1 MDIII
6 CGGGDIGGA
15 AAEALAKRGN
25 NVTVIDT
32 DESRLAFLEE
42 HLDIAKLR
50 GVASSAETLRAAGAA
65 SADAVIAA
73 TGIDEVNLVC
83 ATVAASLGADRT
95 LARVDHSLY
104 LGNESMDYATLFS
117 VDRLFSPDRA
127 TARAMAA
134 RLSNPAALAVSRV
147 ARGTVEIQDFQVDN
161 DGSAS
166 GKRLRD
172 VAMPPGSRVVA
183 IRRDD
188 HWRLPTAD
196 SRFKIG
202 DRVTVVVDSTRY
214 DELDGLFT
222 AHRTRRRNVVVFG
235 GSPAAVWLCRA
246 LHNRVASIR
255 LFEAD
260 HERSQSLADKLDWV
274 TVVNADLTAGS
285 VFEEL
290 AGNKI
295 DAFLALGDDDEN
307 MLSSA
312 LAKRHGIP
320 MIITMTHRTSLIPL
334 LEDLGVTESFNP
346 CSSAL
351 EDILHFISDAD
362 FEQVSTLGGDEL
374 ELVRVRV
381 GARSPLADQP
391 LRNVPPDSGIVVAV
405 VEDKAENGHVP
416 RPDDLL
422 SAGRHVLVAC
432 ETGREKK
439 LRKLFDAG

>member
-25 NVTVIDT
+25 NVTVIYT
-32 DESRLAFLEE
+32 DESRLTFLDE

-83 ATVAASLGADRT
+83 ATVSASLGADRT

-134 RLSNPAALAVSRV
+134 RLSNPAALVVSRV
-147 ARGTVEIQDFQVDN
+147 ARGTVEVQDFEIDVN
-161 DGSAS
+161 GEVA
-166 GKRLRD
+166 GKRLRETN
-172 VAMPPGSRVVA
+172 MPPGSRVVA

-196 SRFKIG
+196 SRFKPG
-202 DRVTVVVDSTRY
+202 DRVTVVVDSTKF

-222 AHRTRRRNVVVFG
+222 SHRARRRNVVIFG

-246 LHNRVASIR
+246 LRNRAGSIR
-255 LFEAD
+255 LFEVD
-260 HERSQSLADKLDWV
+260 QERSETLADKLDWV
-274 TVVNADLTAGS
+274 TVMNADLTAGS

-290 AGNKI
+290 AGNKV

-307 MLSSA
+307 MLTCA

-320 MIITMTHRTSLIPL
+320 MILTMTHRTSLTPL
-334 LEDLGVTESFNP
+334 LEDLGVTASFNP
-346 CSSAL
+346 CTSAL
-351 EDILHFISDAD
+351 EDIIHFISDAD
-362 FEQVSTLGGDEL
+362 FERVSPLGSDGL
-374 ELVRVRV
+374 ELVRVRI
-381 GARSPLADQP
+381 GKRSALADKP
-391 LRNVPPDSGIVVAV
+391 LNQVPPDAGLVVAV
-405 VEDKAENGHVP
+405 VEDQGEHGHVP
-416 RPDDLL
+416 KPDDILA
-422 SAGRHVLVAC
+422 AGRHVLVAC
-432 ETGREKK
+432 ETGREKQ
-439 LRKLFDAG
+439 LRKMFDAE